1 MARDFGRSNLPARM
15 FKHNIDDR
23 VVFLIPQEAEL
34 LIEQK
39 RIDFLR
45 EGLEPVVSVRNC
57 GQKRALPHS
66 VSPMQ
71 QVAAASFDPEVAVL
85 MSVALGLVHRPV
97 SARLQ
102 QRLQLALLF
111 PRAIRIAI
119 CTLPK
124 TRCKLMHGAFCQQ
137 GHRNAL
143 PSLSL
148 LSLCLSLSR
157 LLSRFVGAG
166 RVDRTPCK
174 SEGNCT
180 RSILSL
186 SLSLSLSFALIGQRR
201 FHHLLI
207 TLT

>member
-148 LSLCLSLSR
+148 LSLCLSVSLS
-157 LLSRFVGAG
+157 LVFSRDSSVLVVSTAR
-166 RVDRTPCK
+166 RVKVKAIAPDPF
-174 SEGNCT
+174 SF
-180 RSILSL
+180 SL
-186 SLSLSLSFALIGQRR
+186 SLSLCHSLSSASAASI
-201 FHHLLI
+201 I
-207 TLT
+207 SS